1 MDRAE
6 ERLRE
11 LVAIVALHGSAL
23 VAFSGT
29 VDPSLELP

>member
-1 MDRAE
+1 MDSAE

-11 LVAIVALHGSAL
+11 LEAIVAPHGSVL
-23 VAFSGT
+23 MPFSGG

>member
-11 LVAIVALHGSAL
+11 LEAIVAPHDSAL
-23 VAFSGT
+23 VAFSGG
-29 VDPSLELP
+29 VDPSLALS